1 MVRPGILEKENV
13 KRWDVVMISL
23 LTLARARGGHAT
35 AVVVLSDDRD
45 AHLAHGSEQR
55 LAVPA
60 DGVLHHLL
68 GACARTQVF
77 SAFNNRESGAS

>member
-23 LTLARARGGHAT
+23 LTLARGGA
-35 AVVVLSDDRD
+35 ACNSCGVLSDDRD

-68 GACARTQVF
+68 GACARTQAF